1 MHADIVVVHCPDIG
15 ALLFG
20 FDIDKFP
27 GEPVVFVA
35 IVVGS
40 LFHLFLP
47 ESAALTCPS
56 YTFERSN
63 RCVDVV
69 AYAIGHTFL

>member
-27 GEPVVFVA
+27 GEPVVLVA

-56 YTFERSN
+56 YTFEWSN